1 MVSGPSTPFRGEIWW
16 AAAPDGESDEPAR
29 QPLLIIQNDVGN
41 AHARTVIATVV
52 SAEAPRKRYPQ
63 VVPLDTDLL
72 GRPATVRCDIIRTF
86 EKARLLE
93 RGAVLSRETMA
104 EVDAALCRSL
114 ALRPGTGRHGDDE
127 LAGG

>member
-1 MVSGPSTPFRGEIWW
+1 MVSAPSTPFRGEIWW
-16 AAAPDGESDEPAR
+16 TTSPGEESDETAR
-29 QPLLIIQNDVGN
+29 QPVLIVQNDVGN
-41 AHARTVIATVV
+41 AHARTVIAAVV

-63 VVPLDTDLL
+63 VVPISTDLL

-86 EKARLLE
+86 EKAHLLG
-93 RGAVLSRETMA
+93 RAAVLPRETMA

-127 LAGG
+127 IAAG

>member
-16 AAAPDGESDEPAR
+16 TAVPGDESEETSR
-29 QPLLIIQNDVGN
+29 QPVLIVQNDVGN
-41 AHARTVIATVV
+41 AHARTVIAAAV

-63 VVPLDTDLL
+63 VVPLDADLL
-72 GRPATVRCDIIRTF
+72 SRPATVRCDIIRTF
-86 EKARLLE
+86 EKAGLLE
-93 RGAVLSRETMA
+93 RAAVLSRETMA

-127 LAGG
+127 LAAG